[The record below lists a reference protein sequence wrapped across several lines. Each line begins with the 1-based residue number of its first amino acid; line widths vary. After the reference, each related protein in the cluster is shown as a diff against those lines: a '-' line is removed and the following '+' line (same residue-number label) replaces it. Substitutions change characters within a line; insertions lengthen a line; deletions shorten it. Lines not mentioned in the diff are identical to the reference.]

1 MIDVNKNGKIDRQDV
16 EAIIS
21 LSLIAVSIVMMILDF
36 FLPTSSVG
44 IIDTSVLQLISI
56 IFAFTGGVLGVNIVY
71 GSKYRQDIEDIK
83 KTLEQQQSKG
93 KEAE

>member
-21 LSLIAVSIVMMILDF
+21 LSLIGVSIVMMILDF

-56 IFAFTGGVLGVNIVY
+56 IFAFVGGILGINVVY
-71 GSKYRQDIEDIK
+71 GSKYRADIDDIK